1 MSGVGLVVNGDL
13 LTDDRY
19 VSGVVHALGDRLT
32 EAGTR
37 LIVRVADSAESESDI
52 YHFWHASGGPDAVA
66 LIGATNDDPRVRL
79 LRRLGT
85 PFAVVAD
92 RSRVH
97 DFSAVIVDN
106 IAMVDEIRRFLAL
119 KGYAR
124 AMYVTGFEESDAG
137 GIRAAAFDD
146 GKDDVVEIVRSERGV
161 AATVR
166 AAVAALRDDI
176 SAVIFDTDAAAVAAL
191 DAFREINKR
200 VPEDVAVLSWTDS
213 LLCQSSEPPITA
225 LNQRASETG
234 SLLAEC
240 VLRTL
245 ETSGPVVLNAPP
257 PTVVQRESA

>member
-1 MSGVGLVVNGDL
+1 MSGVGLVVNGDV
-13 LTDDRY
+13 LTEDRY

-52 YHFWHASGGPDAVA
+52 YHFWKASGGPDAVA
-66 LIGATNDDPRVRL
+66 LIGASGDDPRVRL

-85 PFAVVAD
+85 PFAAVAD
-92 RSRVH
+92 RSRVD

-106 IAMVDEIRRFLAL
+106 IAMVDEIRRFLASQ
-119 KGYAR
+119 GYTR
-124 AMYVTGFEESDAG
+124 AIYVTGFEESEAG
-137 GIRAAAFDD
+137 GVRAAAFDD
-146 GKDDVVEIVRSERGV
+146 GNDDVTVIRSEHGV
-161 AATVR
+161 DATVT
-166 AAVAALRDDI
+166 AAVAALSDDI

-191 DAFREINKR
+191 DAFRAINKR

-245 ETSGPVVLNAPP
+245 ESSKPVILNAPP

>member
-32 EAGTR
+32 ETGTR
-37 LIVRVADSAESESDI
+37 LLVRVADNPESESDI
-52 YHFWHASGGPDAVA
+52 YHFWHASDGPDAVA
-66 LIGATNDDPRVRL
+66 LIGAANDDPRVRL

-85 PFAVVAD
+85 PFAAVAD
-92 RSRVH
+92 RSRV
-97 DFSAVIVDN
+97 DGYSAVIVDN
-106 IAMVDEIRRFLAL
+106 IAMVDEIRRFLGAQ
-119 KGYAR
+119 GYAH
-124 AMYVTGFEESDAG
+124 AMYVTGFEDSDAG
-137 GIRAAAFDD
+137 GVRAAAFGLGD
-146 GKDDVVEIVRSERGV
+146 GDVEVVRSERGV

-176 SAVIFDTDAAAVAAL
+176 SAVIFDTDTAAVAAL
-191 DAFREINKR
+191 EAFKDIGKR

-225 LNQRASETG
+225 LNQRATETG

-240 VLRTL
+240 LLSTL
-245 ETSGPVVLNAPP
+245 DSRGPIVLNAPP
-257 PTVVQRESA
+257 PMVVQRESA

>member
-66 LIGATNDDPRVRL
+66 LIGVTGDDPRVRL

-85 PFAVVAD
+85 PFAAVAD
-92 RSRVH
+92 RSRVD

-106 IAMVDEIRRFLAL
+106 IAMVDEIRRFLASQ
-119 KGYAR
+119 GYAH
-124 AMYVTGFEESDAG
+124 ALYVTGFEESETG
-137 GIRAAAFDD
+137 GIRGTAFDD
-146 GKDDVVEIVRSERGV
+146 GKDDVEVIRSEGGV
-161 AATVR
+161 AATVA

-176 SAVIFDTDAAAVAAL
+176 SAVLFDTDAAAVAAL
-191 DAFREINKR
+191 DAFRQLGKR
-200 VPEDVAVLSWTDS
+200 VPEDVAILSWTDS

-225 LNQRASETG
+225 LNQRAAETG

-240 VLRTL
+240 LLKTLRTP
-245 ETSGPVVLNAPP
+245 GPIVFTAPP